1 MIEKNN
7 KDLYTGLSNDQLNNI
22 KEKYKVIEVPW
33 LDSTQVNYKMFND
46 NYFENSSSK
55 KEMVEEM
62 LNYYLNHQDKDI
74 YKKTDY
80 LCNKK
85 EKICICNIHANDL
98 RKIYEG
104 INYDKQSKYI
114 SWYK

>member
-33 LDSTQVNYKMFND
+33 LDATQVNYKLFND
-46 NYFENSSSK
+46 NYFENSSCK